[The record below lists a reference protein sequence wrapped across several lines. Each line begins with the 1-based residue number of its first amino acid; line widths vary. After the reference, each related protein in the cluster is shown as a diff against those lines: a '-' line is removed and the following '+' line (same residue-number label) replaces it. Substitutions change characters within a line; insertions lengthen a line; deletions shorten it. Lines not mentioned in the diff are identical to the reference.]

1 MKQNMGTIDRIL
13 RAALAVVVAVLII
26 TGTLTGAAAIILG
39 IFAGIFLLTSI
50 VGFCPVYLPIRLSTR
65 GKPHKE

>member
-13 RAALAVVVAVLII
+13 RAALAVVVAVIII

-39 IFAGIFLLTSI
+39 IFAGIFLLTSL
-50 VGFCPVYLPIRLSTR
+50 VGFCPAYLPFRLSTR
-65 GKPHKE
+65 EKPHKE

>member
-39 IFAGIFLLTSI
+39 ILAGIFLLTSLA
-50 VGFCPVYLPIRLSTR
+50 GFCPAYLPIKLSTR
-65 GKPHKE
+65 KKPPKE